1 MLFLFPLIQTREMP
15 EPDIFLITGKA
26 LLTPAGVVQS
36 TGDHQALIIVYMGK
50 G

>member
-1 MLFLFPLIQTREMP
+1 MLFLFPTREMP
-15 EPDIFLITGKA
+15 EPNIFLITGKA

-36 TGDHQALIIVYMGK
+36 TGDLRVLLIVYMGK